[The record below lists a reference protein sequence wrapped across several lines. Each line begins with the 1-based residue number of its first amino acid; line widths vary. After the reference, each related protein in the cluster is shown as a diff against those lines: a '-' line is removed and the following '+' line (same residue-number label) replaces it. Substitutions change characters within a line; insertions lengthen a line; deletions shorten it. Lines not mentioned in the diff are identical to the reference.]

1 MKRSL
6 AELWNGEIHPCED
19 NFIRK
24 EEEKEL
30 SSLIERNKEKLER
43 LLNEEGKSTLSALDD
58 CIYEMQSLIGE
69 EAFING
75 FSLAVRIMS
84 EAITK

>member
-1 MKRSL
+1 MGR
-6 AELWNGEIHPCED
+6 
-19 NFIRK
+19 
-24 EEEKEL
+24 
-30 SSLIERNKEKLER
+30 
-43 LLNEEGKSTLSALDD
+43 STLSALDD